1 MLAQK
6 QNVLL
11 SLTASHREA
20 NTGVASMHG
29 QHLKII
35 NIALRKGVVRIL
47 KLVDVCCHV
56 PQGISI

>member
-1 MLAQK
+1 MLAQR

-11 SLTASHREA
+11 SLTVSHRQV
-20 NTGVASMHG
+20 NTGVASVHG

-35 NIALRKGVVRIL
+35 NIALRKGVARIL
-47 KLVDVCCHV
+47 KLADVCCHV